1 MTSSFAVI
9 LGYVALQL
17 VIAWLVSRRITGED
31 DYLVAGRSL
40 GPVLCTFSIF
50 ATWFGAETCVAA
62 AAATYEGGL
71 SAASGDPFGYAL
83 CLLILGAVFARA
95 LWNRKLSTFADLYRQ
110 RYGPNAERLFAILLI
125 PSSLLWAAAEIRAMG
140 QVLAANSEF
149 GVFAAMTFAAAV
161 AVAYTTLGGLKAD
174 AITDLVQGGTIA
186 LGVLALAWTVFGRPG
201 GVSLGEL
208 PRERL
213 MLLDTSRPALENL
226 ELWALPVLGGLFAA
240 EIVARV
246 AAARS
251 AAVAQRGTVLGG
263 VLFLGFGT
271 LVAVLGVAASTM
283 EVEGVEHS
291 EQILLELAS
300 AQLGPL
306 WATLFSGALVAAILS
321 TVDSALLTAGSLA
334 AHNLVIPL
342 RPHMDDRARLRL
354 NRLAV
359 VGFGV
364 LAYFL
369 ATRFES
375 VYELIEQSS
384 AFATAGVVVATPIAL
399 FTRVGGPAAAISSL
413 LAGAG
418 FYWYGAY
425 LAQWPYPYLTAVAA
439 AVAAYAAGTLLGRSR
454 SMCAQNHLGAS
465 ARTDL
470 PKRD

>member
-1 MTSSFAVI
+1 MTPSFAVI

-17 VIAWLVSRRITGED
+17 VIAWVVSRRISGED

-110 RYGPNAERLFAILLI
+110 RYGPNTERLFAVLLI
-125 PSSLLWAAAEIRAMG
+125 PMSLLWAAAQIRAMG

-149 GVFAAMTFAAAV
+149 DVFAAMTFAAV
-161 AVAYTTLGGLKAD
+161 VVVAYTTLGGLKAD

-186 LGVLALAWTVFGRPG
+186 LGVVALAWNVFGGEG
-201 GVSLGEL
+201 GVSWGDL

-213 MLLDTSRPALENL
+213 MLLDTSRPVLENL
-226 ELWALPVLGGLFAA
+226 ELWAVPVLGSLFVA
-240 EIVARV
+240 EIIARV

-251 AAVAQRGTVLGG
+251 AVVAQRGAILGG
-263 VLFLGFGT
+263 ILFLGFGT
-271 LVAVLGVAASTM
+271 LVALLGVAASTM
-283 EVEGVEHS
+283 ELEDAGHS
-291 EQILLELAS
+291 EQILLTLA
-300 AQLGPL
+300 AARLGPS

-334 AHNLVIPL
+334 AHNILIPL
-342 RPHMDDRARLRL
+342 RPGMSDRARLRL
-354 NRLAV
+354 NRYSV

-364 LAYFL
+364 IAYFL
-369 ATRFES
+369 ANWFES

-384 AFATAGVVVATPIAL
+384 AFASAGVVVITPIAL
-399 FTRVGGPAAAISSL
+399 FTRVGGAAAAIASL
-413 LAGAG
+413 LAGVAV
-418 FYWYGAY
+418 YCYGSY
-425 LAQWPYPYLTAVAA
+425 LGEWPYPYLTAVAA
-439 AVAAYAAGTLLGRSR
+439 AAAAYAAGTWIERSP
-454 SMCAQNHLGAS
+454 S
-465 ARTDL
+465 
-470 PKRD
+470 K

>member
-1 MTSSFAVI
+1 M
-9 LGYVALQL
+9 
-17 VIAWLVSRRITGED
+17 
-31 DYLVAGRSL
+31 
-40 GPVLCTFSIF
+40 TFS
-50 ATWFGAETCVAA
+50 
-62 AAATYEGGL
+62 
-71 SAASGDPFGYAL
+71 
-83 CLLILGAVFARA
+83 
-95 LWNRKLSTFADLYRQ
+95 
-110 RYGPNAERLFAILLI
+110 
-125 PSSLLWAAAEIRAMG
+125 
-140 QVLAANSEF
+140 
-149 GVFAAMTFAAAV
+149 AAV
-161 AVAYTTLGGLKAD
+161 VVAYTTLGGLKAD

-186 LGVLALAWTVFGRPG
+186 LGLLALAWTVFGGAG
-201 GVSLGEL
+201 GVSVREL

-213 MLLDTSRPALENL
+213 TLLDTSRPALENL
-226 ELWALPVLGGLFAA
+226 ELWVLPVLGGLFAA

-439 AVAAYAAGTLLGRSR
+439 AVAAYAAGTLLERSR
-454 SMCAQNHLGAS
+454 SMCAQTRISNLIQTSRPSGGLERLYS
-465 ARTDL
+465 
-470 PKRD
+470 